1 MTGMDA
7 TVGEGVGK
15 GVVDS
20 GVGPCAGAGVGEG
33 VAVGGRVVDV
43 GSRVGV
49 GLGLTV
55 AVASAPQATARITKI
70 AAVTQTK

>member
-15 GVVDS
+15 GVVDA
-20 GVGPCAGAGVGEG
+20 GVGPCAGVGEG